1 MAGCSLDVDAAD
13 DDDDDAIEVAVRAL
27 ITLDQ

>member
-1 MAGCSLDVDAAD
+1 MAGCSLDVDAA